1 MEGAVTRVV
10 CMGDLVSVI
19 IPTLGRS
26 SLIVAVNSAL
36 AQTYPVHEVIVVDAS
51 QDGLGDGFFF
61 LDERVRVVRAAE
73 SVGKQH
79 QQKWTAAENRNI
91 GVRAATGE
99 WVAFLDDDDT
109 WFPEKTSIQLT
120 AALRLGSDL
129 ISCRAVYKLP
139 SGKCKVR
146 PARAVEGDI
155 DVLRA
160 LYGNRSFGRLDL
172 YVATPSLMVRR
183 RLLLEIPQP
192 ENLPGFEDTWWL
204 HLLQRNGH
212 QLHQVENPLVFV
224 NADPM
229 RSIARDS
236 VEKNRF
242 WAELLASV
250 DRDFAANYLLGVC
263 HRNAA
268 LLGRSEEI
276 RELRKLASGY
286 RRLSYAEIAQSTGLG
301 AIARLV
307 AVFRRVGPSQ

>member
-1 MEGAVTRVV
+1 
-10 CMGDLVSVI
+10 MGKLVSVV
-19 IPTLGRS
+19 IPTLGRR
-26 SLIVAVNSAL
+26 SLVEAVESAL
-36 AQTYPVHEVIVVDAS
+36 AQTHAVHEVIVVDAT
-51 QDGLGDGFFF
+51 QDGLGERFVF

-73 SVGKQH
+73 SVGKQD

-109 WFPEKTSIQLT
+109 WMPEKTSTQLT
-120 AALRLGSDL
+120 AALNLGAEL
-129 ISCRAVYKLP
+129 ISCRVVYKLP
-139 SGKCKVR
+139 SGKSKVR
-146 PARAVEGDI
+146 PARAYEGNI
-155 DVLRA
+155 DVLRE
-160 LYGNRSFGRLDL
+160 LYGNRSYGRLDF
-172 YVATPSLMVRR
+172 YVGTSSILAKR

-204 HLLQRNGH
+204 HLLHRKGYR
-212 QLHQVENPLVFV
+212 LRQVEAPLVVF

-236 VEKNRF
+236 VEKNQL
-242 WAELLASV
+242 WAETLASV
-250 DRDFAANYLLGVC
+250 DSDFAANYLLGVC

-268 LLGRSEEI
+268 LLGRSNEI

-286 RRLSYAEIAQSTGLG
+286 RRLSYTEIAQSTVLG

-307 AVFRRVGPSQ
+307 AVIRSVGRSQ